1 MATRRRRSTTPRRR
15 RRSTRAGSP
24 RRTARLAYSRRP
36 QGRVRRVRR
45 RRRNPR
51 GYDIKGSL
59 WAAAAGLGVAAAAN
73 ALDGASGEWAT
84 PRNTAG
90 ALLGGGAILGLIA
103 NKMIGQD
110 LGKGIVAGSV
120 ALGGYKLYKAMKM
133 QQAQTSG
140 MGYLFQPPQLNAV
153 QAAIQPQTYATLNAV
168 TAEVEP
174 GVHVNMNDAHAYPYS
189 R

>member
-1 MATRRRRSTTPRRR
+1 MAAARRRRRTTTR
-15 RRSTRAGSP
+15 RRSTRKGAP
-24 RRTARLAYSRRP
+24 RRTARLAYSKRP
-36 QGRVRRVRR
+36 QGRVRRVR

-73 ALDGASGEWAT
+73 ALDGVSANWAT

-90 ALLGGGAILGLIA
+90 ALLAGGAVLGLIM
-103 NKMIGQD
+103 NKMVGQD
-110 LGKGIVAGSV
+110 LGKGLVAGSV

-133 QQAQTSG
+133 TAPANTQG
-140 MGYLFQPPQLNAV
+140 MGNLWQPPQLSAV
-153 QAAIQPQTYATLNAV
+153 QGHIQPNTYATLNAV

-174 GVHVNMNDAHAYPYS
+174 GTSVNLNDVHAYY
-189 R
+189 